1 MDRERASGA
10 RSQRQSAWRRI
21 PIQEWCERIFRRNE
35 GIKLAGGRAA
45 RELAPDAR
53 SSLRLTPMSNHGG
66 TREGAGR
73 PAGSSG
79 RTVESRSVSMRFSDW
94 EKISLLYL
102 RPIRPLVQLALSI
115 PILESD
121 RCLGLGTHRQSGT
134 QTGRKAGSC
143 ESGGTDNAWRRPWKS
158 LHGWQHSP

>member
-1 MDRERASGA
+1 MDRERACGA

-66 TREGAGR
+66 TREGTGR
-73 PAGSSG
+73 PGGSSGG
-79 RTVESRSVSMRFSDW
+79 RTVESRSVSMRSTDW
-94 EKISLLYL
+94 AIVDQMRGSASRGVYLSSVAIPCQNRATRRRTRAPRRSTRTKGPKALL
-102 RPIRPLVQLALSI
+102 R
-115 PILESD
+115 
-121 RCLGLGTHRQSGT
+121 
-134 QTGRKAGSC
+134 
-143 ESGGTDNAWRRPWKS
+143 
-158 LHGWQHSP
+158 